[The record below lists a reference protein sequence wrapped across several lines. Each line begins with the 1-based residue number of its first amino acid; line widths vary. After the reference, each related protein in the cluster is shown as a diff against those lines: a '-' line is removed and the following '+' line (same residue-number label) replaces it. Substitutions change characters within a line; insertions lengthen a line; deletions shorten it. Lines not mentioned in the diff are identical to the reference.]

1 MNVLMI
7 DDDKSI
13 LKKLQTDFHNYFKC
27 FNEKIDY
34 EIKAENFL
42 SIEST
47 NVDVAFIDIDL
58 VNYNGINLANYLTEK
73 FPNIIIIFISARED
87 LVFQTLTTR
96 VFQFIRKRKYDEDK
110 VTVFAQLEN
119 HLNNHLKK
127 KIIHYK
133 GRSISIRPDK
143 IKYILSVGHDVIIL
157 EERDVTIK
165 SSMQSILEYFNSPYL
180 IQIQRIMAVN
190 FNYCLQITKTKIVT
204 RDKKEYHVGRKYQQ
218 NLMNKYEE
226 FLLKWLY

>member
-157 EERDVTIK
+157 E
-165 SSMQSILEYFNSPYL
+165 YFNSPYL

-226 FLLKWLY
+226 FLLK